1 MPNHRI
7 QIPPTAILLF
17 FILSL
22 SSSVAAQSKSQL
34 QRDQQRVANAR
45 KEMSKD
51 DSELRKLQSSWMEKS
66 NALNAARTAYVQAKK
81 KSDTAKKEAE
91 ERVAESLGIPAQM
104 LVVKTDGE
112 LFRKAREAVV
122 EKLSQ
127 TDSYQNLKQRIA
139 STEETVRSGVN
150 PITGISLSQDQ
161 LAEMR
166 KGLTDNKRELIAI
179 EDAAVDANPEA
190 RDAKKDFELSQR
202 KLKDLK
208 GKINP
213 GRIENDFA
221 YKKAKSTAE
230 QAFKKVQTE
239 AANVQ
244 KAEQAIRNKSNELSK
259 DYQSYKQ
266 AKQAEQNNSKKPSKG
281 TRKK

>member
-1 MPNHRI
+1 M
-7 QIPPTAILLF
+7 LF
-17 FILSL
+17 RS
-22 SSSVAAQSKSQL
+22 
-34 QRDQQRVANAR
+34 
-45 KEMSKD
+45 
-51 DSELRKLQSSWMEKS
+51 
-66 NALNAARTAYVQAKK
+66 
-81 KSDTAKKEAE
+81 
-91 ERVAESLGIPAQM
+91 VAESLGIPAQM

-266 AKQAEQNNSKKPSKG
+266 AKQAEQNNSKKPGKG